1 MLICF
6 QCGRINCKELPVN
19 GRCPQFRPA
28 DWIRY
33 LSHGDLAVWGRG
45 GLRRKRQINIGR
57 LRK

>member
-1 MLICF
+1 M
-6 QCGRINCKELPVN
+6 NCKELPVN